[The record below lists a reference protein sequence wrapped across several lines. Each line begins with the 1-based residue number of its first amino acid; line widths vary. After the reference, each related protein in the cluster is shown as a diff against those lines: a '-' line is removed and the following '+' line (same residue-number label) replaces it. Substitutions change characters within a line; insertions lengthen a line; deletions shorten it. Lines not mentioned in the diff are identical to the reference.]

1 MRRFCAFLAAV
12 LLLAQP
18 VKTADAQSTLRSTG
32 SDDTT
37 YLVDGKGTTLYRN
50 GVPLCHVNCAPGTAL
65 AFPRAPLADAPLR
78 LPTATDRAVSADRYP
93 LRPEELDR
101 RAGARPS
108 STGTAPAYPAAYHA
122 AAPQQY
128 PIRPYTPPQA
138 RALPATPVQQT
149 QKSVNLKLA
158 QKPAPSQEEPV
169 PLKSSGGLTKEQK
182 ALILNIG
189 GAAAITAYG
198 VGFWDYF
205 QTSPKADGEDWF
217 GRTTKH
223 GGADKLGHFWATY
236 SMSHLFSYVYRWWD
250 YDREQ
255 ANTLGA
261 LSGLGLQTLMEVGD
275 AFSADFGFSY
285 EDALMNFAGAGT
297 AYLLGKYPELANKI
311 DFRLEYKPTSFKDL
325 SGDLLTDYERQR
337 YLIALKLDGFE
348 MFHNSYLSYLELQA
362 GYYTRGYDGYTPGA
376 VDNRRRNV
384 FMGVGFN
391 VSKLVQNFVDIGFFD
406 YIQVPYTSASI
417 KKGID

>member
-1 MRRFCAFLAAV
+1 MAATV
-12 LLLAQP
+12 LLAQP
-18 VKTADAQSTLRSTG
+18 IHSAGAQSSFRSDN
-32 SDDTT
+32 SDNTT
-37 YLVDGKGTTLYRN
+37 YVVDGKGTTVYRD

-65 AFPRAPLADAPLR
+65 AFPRPPQPGAGR
-78 LPTATDRAVSADRYP
+78 FLPPATDRAVSADRYP

-101 RAGARPS
+101 RAAPNTAA
-108 STGTAPAYPAAYHA
+108 STVPVYPVYPVRPAAA
-122 AAPQQY
+122 AAQQY
-128 PIRPYTPPQA
+128 PVRPYTPPPARTVQA
-138 RALPATPVQQT
+138 APVAQPAKPI
-149 QKSVNLKLA
+149 NLRVA
-158 QKPAPSQEEPV
+158 QKTAPSQEEPT
-169 PLKSSGGLTKEQK
+169 PLKTSGGLTKEQK

-236 SMSHLFSYVYRWWD
+236 SISHLFSYVYRWWD
-250 YDREQ
+250 FDREQ
-255 ANTLGA
+255 ANTYGA

-285 EDALMNFAGAGT
+285 EDALMNVAGAGT
-297 AYLLGKYPELANKI
+297 AYLLGKYPQLANKI
-311 DFRLEYKPTSFKDL
+311 DFRLEYKPTSFSDL

-348 MFHNSYLSYLELQA
+348 MFHNSYLSYLELHA
-362 GYYTRGYDGYTPGA
+362 GYYTRGYDGYTPGG
-376 VDNRRRNV
+376 VDNRRRNI

-417 KKGID
+417 KRGLD